1 MKCPK
6 CGAEMNLHAEKF
18 VHGLSSPSAA
28 EEAGGTDGTL
38 QEIHGCPKCGAAASR
53 NAAESFR

>member
-18 VHGLSSPSAA
+18 VHGISGASTA
-28 EEAGGTDGTL
+28 EETGGTDGTL
-38 QEIHGCPKCGAAASR
+38 QEFHGCPMCGAAASR
-53 NAAESFR
+53 AATESFG